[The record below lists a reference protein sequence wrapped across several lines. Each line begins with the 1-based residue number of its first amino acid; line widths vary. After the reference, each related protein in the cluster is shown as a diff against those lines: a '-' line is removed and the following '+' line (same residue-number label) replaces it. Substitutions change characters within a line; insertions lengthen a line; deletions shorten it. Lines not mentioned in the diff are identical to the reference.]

1 MEQNINPVAS
11 LLQQALGLVSSNM
24 SIPVVIDYNAITLAV
39 FKALNEERK
48 KIQPRVLIT
57 QKDAMDTYGQSVI
70 KSLVK
75 RGFLQQY
82 KFDVK
87 EMVDREGNLI
97 KKTKGVIYYRV
108 EEIERGVEEGNVL
121 KGTRR
126 GKI

>member
-24 SIPVVIDYNAITLAV
+24 SIPVVIDYNAITRAV

>member
-11 LLQQALGLVSSNM
+11 LLQQALGLVSSNL
-24 SIPVVIDYNAITLAV
+24 SIPVVIDYNAITRAV
-39 FKALNEERK
+39 FKALNEDRK
-48 KIQPRVLIT
+48 KIQSRVLIT

-87 EMVDREGNLI
+87 EMVDREGNSI

-126 GKI
+126 GEI